1 MGKQIELKKQIVSDI
16 VEQMKDAKS
25 IVFVDY
31 RGLSVAQDTEL
42 RRNFRKEGVTY
53 KVYKNRLMVRAL
65 NEMGI
70 KDYDP
75 TMFEGTTSVAIG
87 TDEVAPA
94 KVFAD
99 AMKQYKKMDFKF
111 GIVNGRIVSKE
122 EIVALSK
129 LPNKE
134 TLVAMLLGMLQAPV
148 SGLARALS
156 EIAKKEQ
163 A

>member
-1 MGKQIELKKQIVSDI
+1 MSKQIEAKKQLVQEII
-16 VEQMKDAKS
+16 EQFKAAKS

-31 RGLSVAQDTEL
+31 RGLNVAQDTEL
-42 RRNFRKEGVTY
+42 RRSFRKEGVTY

-65 NEMGI
+65 NEMGVT
-70 KDYDP
+70 DYDP

-87 TDEVAPA
+87 SDEVAPA
-94 KVFAD
+94 KVFAQ

-111 GIVNGRIVSKE
+111 GIVNGNIVSKE